1 MVSCKEYAAI
11 RKSEITAWLRE
22 HQTTPTLDIFQ
33 IGDNQ
38 ASNAYIKGKMADC
51 REVGIVANLKR
62 LPDTVTQSELENMLA
77 QSGAAGIILQLP
89 VPKHIDASKAVQMS
103 VRPSQDVDGFLCQ
116 SQHSPCTPRGIMNW
130 LAYNNIS
137 LEGKNVVIIGR
148 SKIVGKPLANMMI
161 DAHATVTVCH
171 SKTPFDD
178 IIHYCENADIVISA
192 VGNPKWL
199 SFESKRN
206 AIVIDVGIN
215 RDENGKL
222 CGDIGSVQDAAYVT
236 PVPGGVGLLT
246 RVTLLDNIASIYEVL
261 NLADRGG

>member
-11 RKSEITAWLRE
+11 RKSEIAGLLKK
-22 HQTTPTLDIFQ
+22 QQNPPILDIFQ

-38 ASNAYIKGKMADC
+38 ASNAYIKGKIADC
-51 REVGIVANLKR
+51 TEVGINTILTR
-62 LPDTVTQSELENMLA
+62 LPDSIAQSELEIALA
-77 QSGAAGIILQLP
+77 QSQADGVILQLP
-89 VPKHIDASKAVQMS
+89 VPKHINALQAVKASINP
-103 VRPSQDVDGFLCQ
+103 RQDVDGFLIQ
-116 SQHSPCTPRGIMNW
+116 SCHFSCTPKGIVDW
-130 LAYNNIS
+130 LAYNNIN

-148 SKIVGKPLANMMI
+148 SKIVGRPLANMMI

-171 SKTPFDD
+171 SKTPHSD
-178 IIHYCENADIVISA
+178 IIRYCENADIVVSA
-192 VGNPKWL
+192 VGKSKWL

-222 CGDIGSVQDAAYVT
+222 CGDIGTVQNAYYIT

-246 RVTLLDNIASIYEVL
+246 RVALLDNVVSAYNKES
-261 NLADRGG
+261 